1 MKPKA
6 FQINLPHP
14 RTSKEIIFDYYEIP
28 LDESS
33 PSKIA
38 TCKKC
43 KEGIKIIQGS
53 NIYSSFT
60 VGLNFHLRKH
70 LAEWEDYLHKLSK
83 IMTPDSKTICEH
95 SVANKRLRFNTN
107 REESARNVREVNVN
121 SEINR
126 KSKNV
131 AGVCYIPRDCEVLKG
146 KVAEGDIPKILRH
159 LHPFTNKNVHIFEL
173 LGTKHENAPLRANYK
188 MSKCLVDNN
197 GDITLD
203 LQRLLCHNVC
213 FFDPE
218 IYGECEHD
226 GNIDLFNDVEYQN
239 SYEGFKLEIEKY
251 PDFQVEKSF
260 DSTILKEVR
269 IIEHDKTAVRE
280 MRRLLIIILTLM
292 ICQKENIMMKIKQIM
307 DLATGEANIR
317 KPDRGIFLWGP
328 KVKDVDAKVEE
339 DVTINYDEKVFY
351 THVHKNSQDC
361 PAYEDEKNAVYKE
374 VFYDEGKVYYPCNV
388 GGCCQECPCIP
399 CNCQD
404 YKEPNSFRCPDHN
417 PDHPEMF
424 DEQEDLS
431 IHRREYF
438 NPYTLAPIYERP
450 KADKKK
456 CPPKVKFAQM
466 KKKCK
471 RCRKIFNDHRK
482 HHHVLHDAC
491 QLCCHMKIS
500 SKKSFSLACHF
511 CFKTFKNKYRLA
523 YHMHSHEDRPLF
535 HCEKCKSEY
544 SSKWHL
550 DKHMKLYHSESP
562 EEFVCSECAEYFSSK
577 DNLNRHIRTK
587 HGERKEEFKCSDC
600 DKTFNRHDNMLKHRT
615 FAHNPERNV
624 LQLSGIN
631 DKPKD
636 FKCMHCEKVFTQKF
650 SLIRHLESK
659 HNEDKN
665 HEWKCNFCG
674 KSYGRKD
681 VLIRHQKMHH

>member
-280 MRRLLIIILTLM
+280 MRRLIIIILTLM
-292 ICQKENIMMKIKQIM
+292 ICQQENIKKKTQQIM
-307 DLATGEANIR
+307 DLATGEDNIR
-317 KPDRGIFLWGP
+317 KPDLGIFLWGP
-328 KVKDVDAKVEE
+328 KVKDVDAKVQD
-339 DVTINYDEKVFY
+339 DVTIHYDE
-351 THVHKNSQDC
+351 
-361 PAYEDEKNAVYKE
+361 
-374 VFYDEGKVYYPCNV
+374 
-388 GGCCQECPCIP
+388 
-399 CNCQD
+399 
-404 YKEPNSFRCPDHN
+404 
-417 PDHPEMF
+417 
-424 DEQEDLS
+424 
-431 IHRREYF
+431 
-438 NPYTLAPIYERP
+438 
-450 KADKKK
+450 
-456 CPPKVKFAQM
+456 
-466 KKKCK
+466 
-471 RCRKIFNDHRK
+471 
-482 HHHVLHDAC
+482 
-491 QLCCHMKIS
+491 
-500 SKKSFSLACHF
+500 
-511 CFKTFKNKYRLA
+511 
-523 YHMHSHEDRPLF
+523 
-535 HCEKCKSEY
+535 EY
-544 SSKWHL
+544 SILMFTRIQKTVQPTRMKRMLFIRRCFMMKGKSITHATLEDAVRNAPVFHAIVRITKNQILSGVQIIILIILKCLMNRRIFQFTEENISTHTHL
-550 DKHMKLYHSESP
+550 HPYMNDQRL
-562 EEFVCSECAEYFSSK
+562 
-577 DNLNRHIRTK
+577 TK
-587 HGERKEEFKCSDC
+587 
-600 DKTFNRHDNMLKHRT
+600 
-615 FAHNPERNV
+615 RNV
-624 LQLSGIN
+624 LL
-631 DKPKD
+631 
-636 FKCMHCEKVFTQKF
+636 
-650 SLIRHLESK
+650 R
-659 HNEDKN
+659 
-665 HEWKCNFCG
+665 
-674 KSYGRKD
+674 
-681 VLIRHQKMHH
+681 